1 MEQSAFPNLT
11 TIALMTTS
19 SFVREMLS
27 DIVKMWSMSAI
38 VLLKKSVIMP
48 KTFGPNVASPH
59 HPALLI
65 SLLVTMAPNA
75 FPIPKYAMVLI
86 RMLVLIICT
95 RLLHSVKIVLI
106 NTFCVRDMAK
116 RFAMQIS
123 TDAMESSIA
132 MIEQMKLL
140 HIVIIVPEL
149 TFSNEENM
157 AKSFVVQANTN
168 AMAVLIVMVTQMN

>member
-123 TDAMESSIA
+123 IDA

-140 HIVIIVPEL
+140 HIIVPEL
-149 TFSNEENM
+149 TSSNVENM
-157 AKSFVVQANTN
+157 TKSFVVQANTN

>member
-1 MEQSAFPNLT
+1 
-11 TIALMTTS
+11 
-19 SFVREMLS
+19 
-27 DIVKMWSMSAI
+27 MSAI

-123 TDAMESSIA
+123 ID
-132 MIEQMKLL
+132 
-140 HIVIIVPEL
+140 EL
-149 TFSNEENM
+149 TSSNVENM
-157 AKSFVVQANTN
+157 TKSFVVQANTN